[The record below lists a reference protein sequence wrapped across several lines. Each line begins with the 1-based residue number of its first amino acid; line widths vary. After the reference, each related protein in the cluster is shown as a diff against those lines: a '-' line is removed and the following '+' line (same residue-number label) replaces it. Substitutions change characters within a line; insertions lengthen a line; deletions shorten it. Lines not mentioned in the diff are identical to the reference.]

1 MKPANTEP
9 LLLVGA
15 VFPTY
20 PHPADA
26 LLIVDGNIRAV
37 GRRQDIDLPPHTT
50 TKDLSGL
57 TVLPGL
63 GDAHVHF
70 AATGFLQSA
79 VDCRGIKTIAALLER
94 VATEAR
100 KKAPGD
106 LILGL
111 RLEHLEFPSKRVPTL
126 SELAAAAPE
135 NPVYLRHITGHS
147 SVASASALA
156 LLDFQGGQPGVQV
169 DTNSEPTGYL
179 IAQATQAAT
188 QRMYALN
195 AQQIG
200 YETAFRAAAQRAAAQ
215 GCTAV
220 HALDDLGAVEELLR
234 LEPHLDVRVLPYT
247 QSFDIEA
254 VEALGLPR
262 IGGCHGCALDGDFDM
277 HTAALTTS
285 YKGCPDDFGMLYHND
300 LSLQGFVLEAHRRN
314 LQLAFHAI
322 GDRAVEQALRAFERA
337 QSEHPRLDPRHRIEH
352 AQLMSSEQMARAVA
366 AGVLL
371 SVQPAFNHVW
381 DHHTYDEWVGKRSN
395 EVDPLATMLSAG
407 LVLAGGSDST
417 VTDLQPVLGIH
428 AAVNHS
434 RVEERVSV
442 ADAVRM
448 FSYGVAYSTFDEGV
462 RGKVAPGFSA
472 DLTVLAQDPFAADP
486 AALKDISVA
495 MTFVQGRAVFEG

>member
-1 MKPANTEP
+1 MKPANSQP

-26 LLIVDGNIRAV
+26 LLIVDGKIRAV
-37 GRRQDIDLPPHTT
+37 GRYRDLELPVNTV

-79 VDCRGIKTIAALLER
+79 IDCRGIKTVAALVER

-100 KKAPGD
+100 RKAPGE

-126 SELAAAAPE
+126 AELEAAAPN

-147 SVASASALA
+147 SVASRSALA
-156 LLDFQGGQPGVQV
+156 HLDFQSGQPGVEV
-169 DTNSEPTGYL
+169 NENSEPTGYL

-188 QRMYALN
+188 QTMYALN
-195 AQQIG
+195 AQQVG
-200 YETAFRAAAQRAAAQ
+200 YANAFRAAAQKAAEQ
-215 GCTAV
+215 GCTVV
-220 HALDDLGAVEELLR
+220 HALDDLGAVEELLK
-234 LEPHLDVRVLPYT
+234 LEPDLSVRVLPYT
-247 QSFDIEA
+247 QSFD
-254 VEALGLPR
+254 VERVQALGLPR

-285 YKGCPDDFGMLYHND
+285 YRGCPDDFGMLYHND
-300 LSLQGFVLEAHRRN
+300 LSLQGFVLDAHRRG
-314 LQLAFHAI
+314 LQLAFHAV

-337 QSEHPRLDPRHRIEH
+337 QADYPQVDPRHRIEH
-352 AQLMSSEQMARAVA
+352 AQLMSAAQMARAQA

-371 SVQPAFNHVW
+371 SVQPAFNYVW
-381 DHHTYDEWVGKRSN
+381 DHHTYDEWVGERSS
-395 EVDPLATMLSAG
+395 EVDPLASLLRAG

-417 VTDLQPVLGIH
+417 VTDLQPMLGVH

-434 RVEERVSV
+434 REEERVSV
-442 ADAVRM
+442 ADAVGM
-448 FSYGVAYSTFDEGV
+448 FSYGVAYSTFNETA
-462 RGKVAPGFSA
+462 RGTIAPGFDA
-472 DLTVLAQDPFAADP
+472 DLTVLTRNPFETDP
-486 AALKDISVA
+486 AALKDISIA
-495 MTFVQGRAVFEG
+495 LTFVQGRAVFEV